1 MTLAYRK
8 AKCKQEVSILTPGF
22 LCRIILVCP
31 QVMLLI
37 IIYSPYGLWEKEV
50 KKDAFTE
57 TGGNNK

>member
-1 MTLAYRK
+1 
-8 AKCKQEVSILTPGF
+8 
-22 LCRIILVCP
+22 
-31 QVMLLI
+31 MLLI